1 MNEKLKKAG
10 RTVWKKVT
18 QIAAGFAEDVAS
30 HVHCAAEHKWK
41 TAANCSL
48 FVLAM
53 ILLCASVVYAKGHS
67 YFAQSN
73 YVPDSEVQEAIPEE
87 QAKEPAEEEPVDE
100 ELQAIQENIKKYRGE
115 SNVMTEENVYN
126 VLLIGVDRTTSTENA
141 NSDSMILLS
150 VNYEKKQISMVSLMR
165 DTCVDIPG
173 IGYRKL
179 NAAYANGGGPL
190 LAETVTENFK
200 INVDRYMAVSFKDM
214 IDIIDAVG
222 AISITFTEKEAAN
235 ANQTMEHM
243 CQNMNIEDRYPE
255 YMIPGAGTYECNG
268 MQTVAY
274 ARIRKVGNSDYQRTE
289 RQREVLTKLTQKIR
303 QMSIPDIDKL
313 ANRLLPL
320 VTHNIPENEFWGLLG
335 KVPSMLHYEL
345 VKDRIPYD
353 GMFVSRNEKLMP
365 DWDQTIPKLQEMLYG
380 SKLQENTDEEAVGE
394 SAES

>member
-18 QIAAGFAEDVAS
+18 QIAAGFAEDVTS

-53 ILLCASVVYAKGHS
+53 LLLCVSVVYAKGHS

-73 YVPDSEVQEAIPEE
+73 YVPDSETQETIPEE
-87 QAKEPAEEEPVDE
+87 EPVKEEPVDE
-100 ELQAIQENIKKYRGE
+100 ELQAIQDNIEKYRYEG
-115 SNVMTEENVYN
+115 NIMTEENVYN
-126 VLLIGVDRTTSTENA
+126 ILLVGVDRTTSTENA

-165 DTCVDIPG
+165 DTYVDIPG

-200 INVDRYMAVSFKDM
+200 VSVDRYMVVSFKDM

-222 AISITFTEKEAAN
+222 TISLTFTEKEAAN

-255 YMIPGAGTYECNG
+255 YMIPGEGTYECSG
-268 MQTVAY
+268 IQAVAY

-303 QMSIPDIDKL
+303 QMSIPDIDRL

-335 KVPSMLHYEL
+335 KVPSMLQYEL

-365 DWDQTIPKLQEMLYG
+365 DWEQTIPKLQEMLYG
-380 SKLQENTDEEAVGE
+380 AEQQEETAGEEPE
-394 SAES
+394 S